1 MSLQIC
7 TIKKIPIKLHF
18 TLILVFFLISWT
30 LATGFMPHYYPHL
43 TNLQYWTMGIIGS
56 IMLFVSILLHELSHS
71 LLSIRYGIQVNKIIL
86 FIFGGISDI
95 KDETKDFKKEFK
107 IAVVGPLTSYALSG
121 LFWLFFIL
129 VSYISDIQHNIE
141 NYLSF
146 IEGIFLYSSMVNL
159 IIGSFNLIP
168 AFPLDGGRIL
178 RAGLTKWKK
187 DFDLA
192 TSIASKI
199 GIGVSFGIIGLGFV
213 AMVRG
218 SFLSGFWLI
227 IIGWFINSGA
237 QRYLDQNELSIRI
250 KGIKLKE
257 IMNRNFIAVKPDLKL
272 SELIKEYFNVYYKSA
287 FPVINNDNQLVGMIT
302 TDNVSNKDEGEIED
316 KKVVDVMIPV
326 SILIVMSQ
334 DKEVNDALKEL
345 FRKGMSRIFII
356 DKQSQLIGLVSKSDI
371 LNLAKE
377 RREFL
382 QSSKKKWWKI

>member
-18 TLILVFFLISWT
+18 TLIIVFFLISWT
-30 LATGFMPHYYPHL
+30 LATGFMPHYYPNL

-56 IMLFVSILLHELSHS
+56 IILFVSILLHELSHS
-71 LLSIRYGIQVNKIIL
+71 LLSIRYGIHVNQIIL

-95 KDETKDFKKEFK
+95 KDDTKDFKKEFK
-107 IAVVGPLTSYALSG
+107 IAIVGPLTSYALSG

-129 VSYISDIQHNIE
+129 VSYISNIQHNIE

-257 IMNRNFIAVKPDLKL
+257 IMNRNFIAVKPSLKL
-272 SELIKEYFNVYYKSA
+272 CELIKDYFNVYYKSA
-287 FPVINNDNQLVGMIT
+287 FPVINNDNQLIGMIT
-302 TDNVSNKDEGEIED
+302 TDNISKKDEGEIED
-316 KKVVDVMIPV
+316 KKVVDVMISV
-326 SILIVMSQ
+326 SELIVMSQ

-377 RREFL
+377 KQEFL
-382 QSSKKKWWKI
+382 QSSKKKWRM

>member
-1 MSLQIC
+1 
-7 TIKKIPIKLHF
+7 
-18 TLILVFFLISWT
+18 
-30 LATGFMPHYYPHL
+30 
-43 TNLQYWTMGIIGS
+43 MGIIGS

-71 LLSIRYGIQVNKIIL
+71 LLSIRYGIQVNQIIL

-107 IAVVGPLTSYALSG
+107 IAIVGPLTSYALSG

-129 VSYISDIQHNIE
+129 VSYISDIQYNIA

-213 AMVRG
+213 AMLRG

-227 IIGWFINSGA
+227 IIGWFINTGA

-257 IMNRNFIAVKPDLKL
+257 IMNINFIAVKPDLKL

-287 FPVINNDNQLVGMIT
+287 FPVINNDNELVGMVT
-302 TDNVSNKDEGEIED
+302 TDNVSNKDEREIGE

-326 SILIVMSQ
+326 SDLILMSQ

-345 FRKGMSRIFII
+345 FRKGMSRIFIV

-371 LNLAKE
+371 LNLAQE
-377 RREFL
+377 RQKFL
-382 QSSKKKWWKI
+382 QSSKKKWRM